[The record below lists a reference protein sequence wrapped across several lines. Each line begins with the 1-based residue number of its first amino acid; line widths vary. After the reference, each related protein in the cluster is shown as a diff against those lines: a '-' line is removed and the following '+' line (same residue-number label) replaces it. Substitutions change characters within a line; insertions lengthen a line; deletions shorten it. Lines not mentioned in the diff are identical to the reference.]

1 MISIHLTTYCMRQ
14 ADSEILN
21 RKIKLNKEKKL
32 NLGFKHDLLP
42 TKLFTDNSLSGLCIP
57 KGQEIQWR

>member
-1 MISIHLTTYCMRQ
+1 MRQ
-14 ADSEILN
+14 EDSEILN
-21 RKIKLNKEKKL
+21 RKIKLNKEKQL